1 MIWGILAVAAVV
13 GLIFFWRGPNAV
25 WGGATIGLVFGLIVA
40 LIDYSRGLGF
50 YWQIVGK
57 SLVVCT
63 SLGAAIELL
72 SRILRRSN

>member
-1 MIWGILAVAAVV
+1 MIWLILTVVAVA

-40 LIDYSRGLGF
+40 LINYFRGLGF
-50 YWQIVGK
+50 WGQPVGK

-63 SLGAAIELL
+63 ALGVAVELL